1 MLGIDHT
8 VQQHKKTNV
17 YCPCVWRAL
26 GWREQSWCPGSRCRL
41 KSTKHKYLV
50 SWRMTGTI
58 QLSYLGIRTLEQ
70 TQGGRVSFL
79 DIPPASTEQI
89 PQFFGNQTHRVAIQ
103 GKDESWPLVIVRSWM
118 VTMETAIISLA
129 ENRVTLTIIG
139 HCPLMMTAENSNTGH
154 GAAYK
159 LRLLWW
165 SMNWLCSTI
174 QMPSSSTISKY
185 KYKQF
190 E

>member
-1 MLGIDHT
+1 MLGTDHT

-17 YCPCVWRAL
+17 YCPWMWRARR
-26 GWREQSWCPGSRCRL
+26 WREQSWCPGSRCRL

-70 TQGGRVSFL
+70 TQAAQSAFSTFHQRAPSKFLSFL
-79 DIPPASTEQI
+79 ETKHTQ
-89 PQFFGNQTHRVAIQ
+89 VAIQ

-129 ENRVTLTIIG
+129 ENRVTLTIID
-139 HCPLMMTAENSNTGH
+139 HCPLDDCR
-154 GAAYK
+154 K
-159 LRLLWW
+159 
-165 SMNWLCSTI
+165 
-174 QMPSSSTISKY
+174 
-185 KYKQF
+185 
-190 E
+190 